1 MMTDAMW
8 NDADPVSPLS
18 SPDEGTGTAVLERPE
33 TREQTDLTDDGDA
46 DCEDGGEYF
55 HNYFSILFASMADN
69 MVRQIPNT
77 ATAHMAL
84 FSLSEIRGSTMP
96 ATIPVKQSLDRS

>member
-1 MMTDAMW
+1 
-8 NDADPVSPLS
+8 
-18 SPDEGTGTAVLERPE
+18 
-33 TREQTDLTDDGDA
+33 
-46 DCEDGGEYF
+46 
-55 HNYFSILFASMADN
+55 MADN